1 MPYSLRT
8 DNPLLG
14 TRAVRTMGE
23 GLANTVRMR
32 LAKDGRQ
39 VTLRRAKADDVLVVY
54 DWQREPTT
62 RRFSRNP
69 LVPELEEHSR
79 WFSKRLK
86 SKDCMLFIIEHD
98 RKPAG
103 VLRFDRLAVE
113 SPSTWE
119 ISIFIA
125 PDKMRLGIASGALD
139 LGRALLAGAELV
151 AEVLPA
157 NRTSRSL
164 FRAAGYSLES
174 DGRFHC
180 APVKHR
186 YKAGAGRVARSS
198 RSQRKL
204 QRQRVRVS

>member
-1 MPYSLRT
+1 
-8 DNPLLG
+8 
-14 TRAVRTMGE
+14 MGAS
-23 GLANTVRMR
+23 LANTVRMR
-32 LAKDGRQ
+32 LAKDGKQ

-86 SKDCMLFIIEHD
+86 SKDCMIFIIEHD
-98 RKPAG
+98 RTPAG

-119 ISIFIA
+119 ISIFVA
-125 PDKMRLGIASGALD
+125 PDRMRLGIAGAVLD
-139 LGRALLAGAELV
+139 LGRALLPGAELV

-157 NRTSRSL
+157 NRASRSL
-164 FRAAGYSLES
+164 FRAAGYSLEG
-174 DGRFHC
+174 DGRFHST
-180 APVKHR
+180 PVIRR
-186 YKAGAGRVARSS
+186 YGARAGRVKGLS

-204 QRQRVRVS
+204 QRQRVSVS